1 MTKKWFLPLTYLA
14 IITGSAFGFAPKAMA
29 QASRTGFFME
39 TYKYAHQHNAAML
52 EDRPYT
58 AIPLVGN
65 VYFNASTSHPLNAFF
80 YKTANKNGSTD
91 YNFFTEKAVPE
102 QLFYQRLG
110 NQNVMSNAELNLNIL
125 SFASAF
131 GSGTSLFEVNLRSNG
146 SSEVPNQLFHYF
158 KNPKLQNDYGF
169 DQLSLQHRTYGEVAL
184 GYAHTVGNHFTVGAK
199 VKGLMALAYA
209 DGKVQDVQVKTGRE
223 QWAASGRAFAS
234 VAVGNTEFHF
244 DKKGHLQEQEPK
256 NLSIAPAGWGLATD
270 LGVTYEVHGVEG
282 LTLSAA
288 VTDLGFI
295 HYNKVQKLGNEVNR
309 TWTIED
315 AKKRATNLVNN
326 GNNPLVPNT
335 DPSAVVKK
343 EFEGE
348 LQDVL
353 ALNDNGT
360 AAMTSQ
366 LRTTLNLGA
375 TYELPFVK
383 HLNVGALYSRYFDG
397 DFQQSQLT
405 LGAAWHPIQPIELG
419 LSSTF
424 VNNHVNYGAMLT
436 LQAPRFQVFVGT
448 DVIPTSFG
456 TDGLLE
462 RYAGN
467 INMGITIP
475 LD

>member
-29 QASRTGFFME
+29 QSSRTGFFME

-65 VYFNASTSHPLNAFF
+65 VYYNASTSHPLNAFF

-110 NQNVMSNAELNLNIL
+110 NQNVMSNAEFNLNIL

-146 SSEVPNQLFHYF
+146 SFEVPNQLFHYF

-234 VAVGNTEFHF
+234 VAVGNTEFQF
-244 DKKGHLQEQEPK
+244 DKKGHLQEPK

-315 AKKRATNLVNN
+315 AKKRGTNLVNN

-343 EFEGE
+343 SLKENFKMFWLSTIME
-348 LQDVL
+348 L
-353 ALNDNGT
+353 
-360 AAMTSQ
+360 
-366 LRTTLNLGA
+366 
-375 TYELPFVK
+375 
-383 HLNVGALYSRYFDG
+383 
-397 DFQQSQLT
+397 
-405 LGAAWHPIQPIELG
+405 
-419 LSSTF
+419 
-424 VNNHVNYGAMLT
+424 
-436 LQAPRFQVFVGT
+436 LQ
-448 DVIPTSFG
+448 
-456 TDGLLE
+456 
-462 RYAGN
+462 
-467 INMGITIP
+467 
-475 LD
+475 

>member
-14 IITGSAFGFAPKAMA
+14 IIAGSAFGFAPKAMA
-29 QASRTGFFME
+29 QTSRTGFFME

-58 AIPLVGN
+58 ATPLVGN
-65 VYFNASTSHPLNAFF
+65 VYVNALSSHPLNTFF
-80 YKTANKNGSTD
+80 YKVGNKNEGTD
-91 YNFFTEKAVPE
+91 YKFFTDKAVTE

-110 NQNVMSNAELNLNIL
+110 NQNVTNNYEFNLNIL

-146 SSEVPNQLFHYF
+146 SFEVPNQLFHYF

-209 DGKVQDVQVKTGRE
+209 DGKVQDVQVKTGNE

-234 VAVGNTEFHF
+234 VVMGNTESQF
-244 DKKGHLQEQEPK
+244 DKKGHYQKPK
-256 NLSIAPAGWGLATD
+256 NWSLAPAGWGLATD

-288 VTDLGFI
+288 LTDLGFI
-295 HYNKVQKLGNEVNR
+295 HYNKVQK
-309 TWTIED
+309 
-315 AKKRATNLVNN
+315 
-326 GNNPLVPNT
+326 
-335 DPSAVVKK
+335 
-343 EFEGE
+343 FEGE

-360 AAMTSQ
+360 AAITSQ
-366 LRTTLNLGA
+366 LRTTLSLI
-375 TYELPFVK
+375 
-383 HLNVGALYSRYFDG
+383 H
-397 DFQQSQLT
+397 
-405 LGAAWHPIQPIELG
+405 I
-419 LSSTF
+419 
-424 VNNHVNYGAMLT
+424 
-436 LQAPRFQVFVGT
+436 
-448 DVIPTSFG
+448 
-456 TDGLLE
+456 
-462 RYAGN
+462 
-467 INMGITIP
+467 
-475 LD
+475 

>member
-1 MTKKWFLPLTYLA
+1 M
-14 IITGSAFGFAPKAMA
+14 
-29 QASRTGFFME
+29 
-39 TYKYAHQHNAAML
+39 
-52 EDRPYT
+52 
-58 AIPLVGN
+58 
-65 VYFNASTSHPLNAFF
+65 
-80 YKTANKNGSTD
+80 
-91 YNFFTEKAVPE
+91 
-102 QLFYQRLG
+102 
-110 NQNVMSNAELNLNIL
+110 
-125 SFASAF
+125 
-131 GSGTSLFEVNLRSNG
+131 
-146 SSEVPNQLFHYF
+146 
-158 KNPKLQNDYGF
+158 
-169 DQLSLQHRTYGEVAL
+169 
-184 GYAHTVGNHFTVGAK
+184 
-199 VKGLMALAYA
+199 
-209 DGKVQDVQVKTGRE
+209 
-223 QWAASGRAFAS
+223 
-234 VAVGNTEFHF
+234 
-244 DKKGHLQEQEPK
+244 QEPK
-256 NLSIAPAGWGLATD
+256 NLSISPAGWGLATD

-353 ALNDNGT
+353 ALNNNGT

-383 HLNVGALYSRYFDG
+383 HLNVGALYSRYFDD

-405 LGAAWHPIQPIELG
+405 LGAAWRPIKPVELG
-419 LSSTF
+419 VSTTF
-424 VNNHVNYGAMLT
+424 VNSHVNCGAMLT

-462 RYAGN
+462 RYASN
-467 INMGITIP
+467 INLGVTIP
-475 LD
+475 LN

>member
-14 IITGSAFGFAPKAMA
+14 IITGSAFGFASKAMA
-29 QASRTGFFME
+29 QSSRTGFFME

-65 VYFNASTSHPLNAFF
+65 VYFNASSSHPLNAFF

-110 NQNVMSNAELNLNIL
+110 NQNVMGNAELNLNIL

-169 DQLSLQHRTYGEVAL
+169 NQLSLQHRTYGEVAL

-209 DGKVQDVQVKTGRE
+209 DSKVQDVQVKTGRE
-223 QWAASGRAFAS
+223 QWSASGRAFAS
-234 VAVGNTEFHF
+234 VAVGNTEFQF
-244 DKKGHLQEQEPK
+244 DKKGHLQEPK
-256 NLSIAPAGWGLATD
+256 NLSISPAGWGLATD

-315 AKKRATNLVNN
+315 AKKHATEYVNN
-326 GNNPLVPNT
+326 GNRPLVPNT

-383 HLNVGALYSRYFDG
+383 HLNVGALYSKYFDG

-405 LGAAWHPIQPIELG
+405 LGAAWHPIKPVELG
-419 LSSTF
+419 VSSNF
-424 VNNHVNYGAMLT
+424 VNSRVNFGAMLT

-462 RYAGN
+462 RYASN

>member
-65 VYFNASTSHPLNAFF
+65 VYYNASTSHPLNAFF

-91 YNFFTEKAVPE
+91 YQFFTEKAVPE

-110 NQNVMSNAELNLNIL
+110 NQNVMSNAEFNLNIL

-146 SSEVPNQLFHYF
+146 SCEVPNQLFHYF

-184 GYAHTVGNHFTVGAK
+184 GYAHTVDNHFTVGAK

-209 DGKVQDVQVKTGRE
+209 DSKVQDVQVKTGRE
-223 QWAASGRAFAS
+223 QWSASGRAFAS
-234 VAVGNTEFHF
+234 VAVGNTEFQF
-244 DKKGHLQEQEPK
+244 DKKGHLQEPK
-256 NLSIAPAGWGLATD
+256 NLSISPAGWGLATD

-353 ALNDNGT
+353 ALNNNGT

-405 LGAAWHPIQPIELG
+405 IGAAWHPIQPIELG

>member
-14 IITGSAFGFAPKAMA
+14 LITGSTFGFAPQAMA
-29 QASRTGFFME
+29 QTSRTGFFME

-52 EDRPYT
+52 ENRPYT

-65 VYFNASTSHPLNAFF
+65 VYYNASTSHPLNAFF
-80 YKTANKNGSTD
+80 YKNEGTD
-91 YNFFTEKAVPE
+91 YKFFTDKTVPE

-110 NQNVMSNAELNLNIL
+110 NQNVTTNSEFNLNIL

-131 GSGTSLFEVNLRSNG
+131 GSGTSLLEVNLRSNT
-146 SSEVPNQLFHYF
+146 SLEVPNQLFHYF
-158 KNPKLQNDYGF
+158 KNPKLQNGYGF

-184 GYAHTVGNHFTVGAK
+184 GYAHTVGNHFTVGGK
-199 VKGLMALAYA
+199 LKGLVALAYA

-244 DKKGHLQEQEPK
+244 DKKGHLQEPK

-309 TWTIED
+309 KWTIED

-405 LGAAWHPIQPIELG
+405 LGAAWHPIKPVELG
-419 LSSTF
+419 VSSTF
-424 VNNHVNYGAMLT
+424 VNNRVNFGTMLT

-462 RYAGN
+462 RYASN
-467 INMGITIP
+467 INLGVTIP
-475 LD
+475 LN